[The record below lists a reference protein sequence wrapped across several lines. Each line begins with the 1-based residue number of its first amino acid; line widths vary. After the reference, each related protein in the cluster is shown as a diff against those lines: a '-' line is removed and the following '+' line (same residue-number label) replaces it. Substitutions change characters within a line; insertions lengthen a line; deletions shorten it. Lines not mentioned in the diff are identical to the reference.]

1 MYSEVPMTT
10 VTATQFRA
18 HLFEYLDKVAAGEMI
33 IIQRNSKEVARVV
46 PMEPTDWRSKMR
58 PSIQFNVSPEELMKP
73 IEDIWD
79 DYV

>member
-1 MYSEVPMTT
+1 
-10 VTATQFRA
+10 
-18 HLFEYLDKVAAGEMI
+18 
-33 IIQRNSKEVARVV
+33 VARVV